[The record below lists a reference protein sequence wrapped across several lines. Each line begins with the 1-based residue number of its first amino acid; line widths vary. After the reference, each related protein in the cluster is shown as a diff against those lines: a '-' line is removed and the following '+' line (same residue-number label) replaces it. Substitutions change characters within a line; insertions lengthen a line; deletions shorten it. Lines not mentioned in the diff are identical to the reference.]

1 MAKTHKLSTRW
12 NVNGGI
18 MSIETSA
25 SDGANPDAFIGK
37 FSKSLN
43 LGELF
48 KGYASLDELGQS
60 ALEFGAF
67 TTLRNATGAADTLA
81 EAEAAMDRRID
92 AWLSGEWGAER
103 EQSAVP
109 FTENSLL
116 AKAVE
121 RASNGAQS
129 ASEAAAK
136 LSAIAETTCTQNGL
150 AAFASLETADR
161 AKIRKAVVDSIKE
174 NKPLIGAALA
184 QLEAERAAEAA
195 KRKADA
201 AAKKL
206 GESAGGDTT
215 L

>member
-25 SDGANPDAFIGK
+25 NDGANPDAFIGK